1 MQRLCM
7 LRLTLAAAV
16 SLAAVPLSWADPPPR
31 VNYGGMLAKT
41 PEKPKAPDVAAPP
54 AVWPR
59 LDTGA
64 VVCRTQADLQ
74 RHAAAM
80 LGQATGPADC
90 RLTNHATAINI
101 VARYGPGQTEVSITG
116 TGETAWTDAWLPA
129 NPPPGS
135 TTAASQ

>member
-1 MQRLCM
+1 MRRICM
-7 LRLTLAAAV
+7 LRLTLAGAMLLVAA
-16 SLAAVPLSWADPPPR
+16 PLSWAEPPPV
-31 VNYGGMLAKT
+31 VNYGGMLAKK
-41 PEKPKAPDVAAPP
+41 PEKPQAPDVAAPP

-90 RLTNHATAINI
+90 RLINQATAINI
-101 VARYGPGQTEVSITG
+101 VGRYGPGQTEVTITG

>member
-1 MQRLCM
+1 MRRTCV
-7 LRLTLAAAV
+7 LRLTLAVAV
-16 SLAAVPLSWADPPPR
+16 SLAAMPLSWAESAPV
-31 VNYGGMLAKT
+31 VNYGGMLAKK
-41 PEKPKAPDVAAPP
+41 PEQPKAPDVAAPP
-54 AVWPR
+54 AAWPR

-90 RLTNHATAINI
+90 RLVNQATAISI
-101 VARYGPGQTEVSITG
+101 VGRYGPGQTEVSITG

-129 NPPPGS
+129 TPPPGS